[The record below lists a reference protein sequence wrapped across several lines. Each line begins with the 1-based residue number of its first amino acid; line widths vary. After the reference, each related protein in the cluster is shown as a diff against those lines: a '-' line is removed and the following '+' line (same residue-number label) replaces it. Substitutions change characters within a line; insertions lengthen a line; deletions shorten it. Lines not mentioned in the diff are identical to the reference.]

1 MPLSQSQLG
10 QQLNI
15 RNVMLVSVTEN
26 SESVGARETH
36 SSLLNNPISTTPD
49 CSPVFSTNEEVVVL
63 KADLKGI
70 KTQER
75 GARAIIDSGSPI
87 TIAGLDWFRSYF
99 NSMSK
104 AIRSRLEVEAKTTF
118 QFGGGERRKSLGI
131 ITAPFYILDDE
142 SQAHMVMIKIGL
154 VKAPKLRCHPIFA
167 LNS

>member
-1 MPLSQSQLG
+1 MLSKFNILHSSAKLFINPEIASCKSANCPTKADNEAIVSSQVSMPLSQSQLG

-26 SESVGARETH
+26 SESVGARETL

-63 KADLKGI
+63 KADLKSI

-99 NSMSK
+99 NSMPK
-104 AIRSRLEVEAKTTF
+104 AIRSRLEVEGSKTTF
-118 QFGGGERRKSLGI
+118 QFGVWRR
-131 ITAPFYILDDE
+131 
-142 SQAHMVMIKIGL
+142 
-154 VKAPKLRCHPIFA
+154 
-167 LNS
+167 